1 MRTRPAEAGRPRI
14 HRGRLAAS
22 LLCIVW
28 SGLVWPAL
36 AAATPYVP
44 ASDSQVLAELP
55 AGTSFSGS
63 AIRQQA
69 AARLDVA
76 VPLAQF
82 YISQSRATGDLRFL
96 GYADAALAHWQHHTP
111 PLPAVLV
118 LEATILQSRHSFDAA
133 LAKLDQALALRPED
147 AQAWLTRATVLRVL
161 GRYDEASASCAHL
174 RATADPALA
183 QLCAASL
190 LGVSGHLRA
199 AYTQLTGLPE
209 APLAVEA
216 RAWRFSELGELA
228 ASLGDTAAAANWFT
242 AALRLV
248 PADLYTRAAY
258 ADLLLSEG
266 RPRDT
271 LELLKG
277 YDSMEPMLLRIAIA
291 QRSLKDPQFDATRE
305 LLASAFSVEEQ
316 RGEAVHRRE
325 QARFLLD
332 VEADSAAALRAA
344 QENWR
349 VQREPADILILLRA
363 AQASR
368 QPRAAMPAMQFIQ
381 EHRTEDVRFDP
392 YLGRAR

>member
-1 MRTRPAEAGRPRI
+1 
-14 HRGRLAAS
+14 
-22 LLCIVW
+22 LLCI
-28 SGLVWPAL
+28 VWPAL

-55 AGTSFSGS
+55 PGTSFTGS
-63 AIRQQA
+63 NIRQQA

-76 VPLAQF
+76 LPLAQF

-96 GYADAALAHWQHHTP
+96 GYADAALARWQRQTP

-118 LEATILQSRHSFDAA
+118 LEATILQSRHSFDPA

-161 GRYDEASASCAHL
+161 GRYDEANTSCAHL
-174 RATADPALA
+174 RTAADQVLA
-183 QLCAASL
+183 QLCAASIR
-190 LGVSGHLRA
+190 GVSGHLRA
-199 AYTQLTGLPE
+199 AYSELASLPE
-209 APLAVEA
+209 ESLSVEA

-228 ASLGDTAAAANWFT
+228 ASLGDTAAAGNWFA

-266 RPRDT
+266 RPRET
-271 LELLKG
+271 LELLQG
-277 YDSMEPMLLRIAIA
+277 YDSMEPMLLRTAIA
-291 QRSLKDPQFDATRE
+291 QRQLNDPQLGATRE

-332 VEADSAAALRAA
+332 VVADSAAALRAA

-363 AQASR
+363 AQACQ
-368 QPRAAMPAMQFIQ
+368 QPQAAMPALQFIR
-381 EHRTEDVRFDP
+381 EHGTEDVRFDP